1 MTTEEAVSRAAREA
15 LSLMDEV
22 GRTPRKDAPARLLGT
37 IKESLRHVAEHH
49 LGTTTCTA
57 LGQTPADCAKVQA
70 RYLAAATALLYALL
84 PGEDTPEDTRFQ

>member
-1 MTTEEAVSRAAREA
+1 MTIEEAVSRSAREA
-15 LSLMDEV
+15 LALLDEV

-37 IKESLRHVAEHH
+37 IKESLRHVTEHH

-57 LGQTPADCAKVQA
+57 LGQTPNDCAKVQA

-84 PGEDTPEDTRFQ
+84 PGEDEPDDQTFQ